1 VTPQGDFVSRFALA
15 MIQREAA
22 FIVWRVAK
30 TVDPSTLLLRLT
42 DMPVFWNVNR

>member
-22 FIVWRVAK
+22 FIVLGVAK
-30 TVDPSTLLLRLT
+30 TVNYPSTLLLRLT
-42 DMPVFWNVNR
+42 DMPVF